1 MYSCECIIT
10 ILCLV
15 RFTASILYKKEAIM
29 QNKQMVLLVVP
40 AKVPSCKPAFL
51 LPTLTAVD
59 RTSSGKIPPAV
70 CPTPP
75 VVQVVEQVFLP
86 SASISLWSGPSKQ
99 SEIMQYGQR
108 SSGGGKFTRI

>member
-1 MYSCECIIT
+1 MYAQLFGKIYREHYVQRST
-10 ILCLV
+10 
-15 RFTASILYKKEAIM
+15 TNA
-29 QNKQMVLLVVP
+29 KQTDGLARP
-40 AKVPSCKPAFL
+40 AAKVPSCKPAFL

-75 VVQVVEQVFLP
+75 VVQVVEQVSLP

-99 SEIMQYGQR
+99 SEIMQCGQR